1 VRSIL
6 IRRLIQFFL
15 TLFVVAELQPATAQD
30 TLAPPSYVKAF
41 ELAFTPG
48 FTWPGDDKAP
58 VPFEVIDGGTLI
70 VTSGVIKATD
80 PFLLAEDAGFTQ
92 KVFPGRYPV
101 RFAHARVHGEAGGR
115 IAFARVDF
123 ATKPVVYWQMAQ
135 TPGQDA
141 STLKPG
147 YIFGYPVDAGTGS
160 FMDQA
165 AAKAMLAKMAD
176 AKKAETITDQWINT
190 GEVSGK
196 AKGLQFY
203 INEPVGPNN
212 IIMFQSGWGDG
223 FYASY
228 FGFAADGTVVTLL
241 TDFQVMDWSLATL
254 PK

>member
-1 VRSIL
+1 MLLSVG
-6 IRRLIQFFL
+6 
-15 TLFVVAELQPATAQD
+15 LQPATAED
-30 TLAPPSYVKAF
+30 TLAPPPYVKAF
-41 ELAFTPG
+41 DLAFTSG
-48 FTWPGDDKAP
+48 FKWPGDDKVP

-70 VTSGVIKATD
+70 VTSGVIKAAD
-80 PFLLAEDAGFTQ
+80 PFLLTEAAGFTQ
-92 KVFPGRYPV
+92 KVIPGRYPV
-101 RFAHARVHGEAGGR
+101 RFAYARVHGEAGGR

-123 ATKPVVYWQMAQ
+123 ASKPVVYWQMAL
-135 TPGQDA
+135 THGQDA

-147 YIFGYPVDAGTGS
+147 FIFGYPVDAGTGS
-160 FMDQA
+160 FMDQT
-165 AAKAMLAKMAD
+165 AAKSMLAQMAD
-176 AKKAETITDQWINT
+176 ADQAQAITDQWISA

-196 AKGLQFY
+196 AKGLQFFLDV
-203 INEPVGPNN
+203 PVASHN